1 VTDTNDVD
9 ALRERLEG
17 ICRRHLSPG
26 GVALVTSLA
35 RPAIRLLH
43 ADAGTRSHL
52 GGAAL
57 LEHPD
62 RWPRR
67 DDRPLAL
74 VAVLDLEELSPFTS
88 DLDLPPR
95 GTLNFFYDDVEQPW
109 GLRPEDRHGWRVVLS
124 EPDSGEVVP
133 APAGV
138 EAFVSIGLRP
148 AQTLTIPGWEE
159 PVIEPV
165 FPPHQDRGAPA
176 ERAREAFSSVE
187 AAWDAVVD
195 QGSSVPNHQVG
206 GWPFLMQAPI
216 WRECDIVSRG
226 FPLGTAEE
234 LDRGRAQRDPS
245 REREWRL
252 LLQID
257 TDGRAGWMWSDTST
271 LFFSMRR
278 SVPVPGT
285 YDDVWLTL
293 QCS

>member
-1 VTDTNDVD
+1 MTDGNDVD

-26 GVALVTSLA
+26 GVDLVTSLA
-35 RPAIRLLH
+35 RPAIRLRH

-74 VAVLDLEELSPFTS
+74 VAVLDLEELSPFAS

-95 GTLNFFYDDVEQPW
+95 GTLNLFYDDVEQPW
-109 GLRPEDRHGWRVVLS
+109 GFRPEDRGGWRVVLS
-124 EPDSGEVVP
+124 APDSAELVP
-133 APAGV
+133 APVGV

-159 PVIEPV
+159 PVIDPV
-165 FPPHQDRGAPA
+165 FPPHQDRSAPA
-176 ERAREAFSSVE
+176 VRAREAFDSVA

-195 QGSSVPNHQVG
+195 RESVPNHQVG
-206 GWPFLMQAPI
+206 GWPRLQQAPI
-216 WRECDIVSRG
+216 WQECDIVSRG
-226 FPLGTAEE
+226 FPLGTSEE
-234 LDRGRAQRDPS
+234 CQRARAQRDPS
-245 REREWRL
+245 REQEWQL
-252 LLQID
+252 LLQLD
-257 TDGRAGWMWSDTST
+257 TDEGAGWMWGDVGT
-271 LFFSMRR
+271 LFFAARR
-278 SVPVPGT
+278 SVPVPVR
-285 YDDVWLTL
+285 YDEAWLVL
-293 QCS
+293 QCG